1 MKNYALRTKLLL
13 MVGVCACFLLGL
25 IAVAVAGLTTQKQA
39 INEIVSQR
47 LARYSTVMSLYADL
61 LKIAT
66 TLHELNQNLQKESLM
81 SRNDTRANEKRSV
94 KS

>member
-39 INEIVSQR
+39 INTIDYKHH
-47 LARYSTVMSLYADL
+47 ARYSTVMSLYADL

-66 TLHELNQNLQKESLM
+66 TLHELNQKLKKEM
-81 SRNDTRANEKRSV
+81 S
-94 KS
+94 